1 MSSAI
6 DSLLLFRSEQT
17 KVDGCDP
24 RPSQWPTDADH
35 ECVGAITI
43 TATASEN
50 PEAPES
56 SRSALCTICS
66 AIDERLVRAEHA
78 LQRTEALVADRT
90 LLDLCIRIEAL
101 LVRSEDDLQALQ
113 KVVMSLDSRLRRAE
127 ELLQST
133 ATAVT
138 DTWRP
143 QRFAEGWRRENR

>member
-17 KVDGCDP
+17 QVDVCDP
-24 RPSQWPTDADH
+24 RPSQWPTDADN
-35 ECVGAITI
+35 ESVGAITI

-50 PEAPES
+50 PEAPEI

>member
-17 KVDGCDP
+17 EVEGCDP
-24 RPSQWPTDADH
+24 RPSQWPTEPDH
-35 ECVGAITI
+35 ECVGAVAIA
-43 TATASEN
+43 ATTGQN
-50 PEAPES
+50 PQVPES
-56 SRSALCTICS
+56 SLAALYKIGS
-66 AIDERLVRAEHA
+66 AINERLVRAEHA

-101 LVRSEDDLQALQ
+101 LVRSEDDLRALQ

-138 DTWRP
+138 DKWRP
-143 QRFAEGWRRENR
+143 QRFAGDWRRENR